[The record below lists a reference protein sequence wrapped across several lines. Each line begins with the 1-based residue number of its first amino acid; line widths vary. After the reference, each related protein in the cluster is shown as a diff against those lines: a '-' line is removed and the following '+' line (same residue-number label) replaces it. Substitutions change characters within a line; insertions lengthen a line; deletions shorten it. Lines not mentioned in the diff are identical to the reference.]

1 MVMERAHFLCGN
13 ARQRLVETSI
23 VIGVAIAA
31 QLLPTEQAT
40 HHVIEIGRFRGS
52 IVALLD
58 AVRAHEME
66 PMEIPL
72 AEVVKGF
79 LDAIARMDSLD
90 LEQATEFLICAAM
103 LVDLKL
109 RALLPVKTKDEPDE
123 ELERF
128 EARDLLLLRRSEA
141 AMFAAAGER
150 LEGLLKSASLAV
162 PRMAGLEEGF
172 ISARSDPLSSMTVED
187 LQRAYLKLMEPKEQ
201 ERLTTDHLTVDVVTV
216 AETLVA
222 LASSLPSMG
231 RVRFRELVPE
241 GGSKEEIVVTFLAL
255 LELYKQGR
263 LELEQSEMFGDLW
276 VEWCQHGQ
284 VSADELLQEAG
295 LLEKA

>member
-1 MVMERAHFLCGN
+1 MI
-13 ARQRLVETSI
+13 Q
-23 VIGVAIAA
+23 IGK
-31 QLLPTEQAT
+31 
-40 HHVIEIGRFRGS
+40 FRGS

-58 AVRAHEME
+58 ALRAHEIE

-72 AEVVKGF
+72 AEVVRGF
-79 LDAIARMDSLD
+79 LARVAQMDGLD
-90 LEQATEFLICAAM
+90 LEEATEFLVCAAM
-103 LVDLKL
+103 LVDMKL
-109 RALLPVKTKDEPDE
+109 RALLPTKTNVEPDE

-150 LEGLLKSASLAV
+150 LQELLKNASRSV

-172 ISARSDPLSSMTVED
+172 ISARSDPLSSMKVED
-187 LQRAYLKLMEPKEQ
+187 LQRAYLRLTEPKEQ
-201 ERLTTDHLTVDVVTV
+201 ESLTTDHLTVDAVTV
-216 AETLVA
+216 AETIVA
-222 LASSLPSMG
+222 LGSSLPSMG
-231 RVRFRELVPE
+231 RVRFKELVAE
-241 GGSKEEIVVTFLAL
+241 GGSKEEIVVAFLAL

-263 LELEQSEMFGDLW
+263 VELEQSEMFGDLW
-276 VEWCQHGQ
+276 VQWCEPGI

>member
-1 MVMERAHFLCGN
+1 LSQA
-13 ARQRLVETSI
+13 SI
-23 VIGVAIAA
+23 VNEVAIAA
-31 QLLPTEQAT
+31 ELLPTDQAT
-40 HHVIEIGRFRGS
+40 RHVIEVGNFRGS

-58 AVRAHEME
+58 AVRAHDME

-72 AEVVKGF
+72 AEVVRGF
-79 LDAIARMDSLD
+79 LARLAQMEGLD
-90 LEQATEFLICAAM
+90 LEEATEFLVCAAM

-109 RALLPVKTKDEPDE
+109 RALLPVKSKAEPDE

-141 AMFAAAGER
+141 AMFAAAGKR
-150 LEGLLKSASLAV
+150 LEELLKSASRCV

-172 ISARSDPLSSMTVED
+172 VSARSDPLSTMTVED
-187 LQRAYLKLMEPKEQ
+187 LHRAYLKITEPKEA
-201 ERLTTDHLTVDVVTV
+201 ETLTTDHLTVDAVTV
-216 AETLVA
+216 AETIVA
-222 LASSLPSMG
+222 LGSSLPSMG

-241 GGSKEEIVVTFLAL
+241 RGSKEEIVVAFLAL

-276 VEWCQHGQ
+276 VEWCQPGE
-284 VSADELLQEAG
+284 VSTEELLQEAG